1 MTRRILVPVDFSPC
15 SDAALDYAL
24 GVADESGAEV
34 EVLHVWRVRERD
46 GHGAGTIFADT
57 PEGIAM
63 EQRLSA
69 ADRDHAARVCGRL
82 EFGDEPS
89 SVILDILR
97 REGFDLVVIGAE
109 GEGSGAARLL
119 AESAASDA
127 GADSSA
133 DASDAGDRPSDGNIE
148 AVSSESCGPVSGH
161 VAACIAKT
169 APCKVVTTRPPPPP
183 SSGKIVAA

>member
-1 MTRRILVPVDFSPC
+1 MPVDFSPC
-15 SDAALDYAL
+15 SDAALAYAL
-24 GVADESGAEV
+24 TVADESGAEV

-46 GHGAGTIFADT
+46 ARGAGTIFADT

-109 GEGSGAARLL
+109 GEGSGETT
-119 AESAASDA
+119 AEGEG
-127 GADSSA
+127 GAVPERNSSA
-133 DASDAGDRPSDGNIE
+133 NLE
-148 AVSSESCGPVSGH
+148 APTTEACGPISGH
-161 VAACIAKT
+161 VAACVAKI

-183 SSGKIVAA
+183 PSSGKIVAA